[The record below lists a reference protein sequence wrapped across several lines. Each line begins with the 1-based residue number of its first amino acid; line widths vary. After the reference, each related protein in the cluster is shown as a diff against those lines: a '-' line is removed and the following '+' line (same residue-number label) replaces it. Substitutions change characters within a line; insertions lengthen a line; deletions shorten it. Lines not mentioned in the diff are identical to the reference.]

1 MVTCPVM
8 DGVNGGH
15 SHGDSP
21 VPLKQYVSI
30 QGSKK
35 FLIFFSS
42 AMIYYLRS
50 LLVQKKT
57 LLCVK

>member
-1 MVTCPVM
+1 MMVTCPVM

-30 QGSKK
+30 Q
-35 FLIFFSS
+35 
-42 AMIYYLRS
+42 
-50 LLVQKKT
+50 
-57 LLCVK
+57 